1 MGIRRAKDYEFFIN
15 NDLNYWGV
23 SVFESANGKIEGF
36 LCSVNS
42 NGSKMLGPGVM
53 RQCNHA
59 KALIYY
65 ELNKRQRGNSPVF
78 LIPVHQGELVKT
90 LYEWGARNCEMH
102 LCQVR
107 GACPPMNGITMP
119 TFMPETG

>member
-1 MGIRRAKDYEFFIN
+1 
-15 NDLNYWGV
+15 
-23 SVFESANGKIEGF
+23 
-36 LCSVNS
+36 
-42 NGSKMLGPGVM
+42 M

-65 ELNKRQRGNSPVF
+65 ELNKRQRGNSLVF